1 MLFGRKSVVSASCC
15 SKVHPREGQ
24 TARRGR
30 QGAQWLVPGAIL
42 AVLPKCPVCLAAYI
56 ALGTGIG
63 ISVPVATQV
72 REAASALCLAAL
84 GFLAI
89 RQAAQLFGRLR
100 KA

>member
-1 MLFGRKSVVSASCC
+1 
-15 SKVHPREGQ
+15 
-24 TARRGR
+24 
-30 QGAQWLVPGAIL
+30 
-42 AVLPKCPVCLAAYI
+42 VLPKCPVCLAAYI